1 MTGRNKRPEGDASSA
16 IPWQELRDR
25 AEARLGKKTGF
36 IAENIATLTTAEIQ
50 QMLHELRAHQIELE
64 MQNEALRESHI
75 ALDTARVRYFDLYDL
90 APIGYFTL
98 SEQGQ
103 ILQVN
108 LTASSMLG
116 ISRSALVK
124 QPFHRIIL
132 REDQDI
138 FYLNQKHLIESGE
151 AQSFEL
157 RIMKDDGS
165 QFWASL
171 VITATYDANGILE
184 LRVVL
189 GDISE
194 RKQAEQALNESGE
207 RYHNLFNSIDEG
219 FCVIEMIFDKNN
231 KPVDYC
237 YLEVNPSFEK
247 QSGLRQVLG
256 KRMSELVPELE
267 DRWYEIYG
275 KVALTGQS
283 IRFVDEAR
291 QMDGRWFDVYAFR
304 LDGLESRKVAVL
316 FRDASDRKHAEAK
329 LNEAKLNADKANL
342 AKSEFLSSMSHELR
356 TPLNAILGFAQL
368 LDYDNSTPTQKR
380 NINYILNAGWYLLE
394 LINEILDL
402 AVIESGKL
410 CLSMEAV
417 SLAEVFHECEAM
429 LESLAKERS
438 IVMKFPHLD
447 TPYFVMADRIRL
459 KQVFVNLLSNAI
471 KYNKVNGM
479 VVVDCTAIHPG
490 CVRIS
495 VEDTGDG
502 LTAENLMQLFQPFN
516 RLGKEASLEKGTGIG
531 LVVSKRIVEL
541 MKGAIG
547 VESTVGQ
554 GSVFWVE
561 LNLTDE
567 LHLADELHWADEP
580 QVAAYVDNA
589 DTIAL
594 TPVQY
599 AAQIYTIL
607 YVEDNPANL
616 MLVEDIIARRPDINL
631 LSAIDGHQGLEI
643 ARKSLP
649 DAILMDISLPGISGI
664 EALKMLAE
672 EPLTA
677 HIPVIALSANAIPKD
692 IEKCLEA
699 GFISYLT
706 KPIKINEF
714 MDVLDAVLKPE

>member
-237 YLEVNPSFEK
+237 YLEVNPSFDK

-267 DRWYEIYG
+267 DRWYEIFG

-291 QMDGRWFDVYAFR
+291 QMDGRWFDMYAFR